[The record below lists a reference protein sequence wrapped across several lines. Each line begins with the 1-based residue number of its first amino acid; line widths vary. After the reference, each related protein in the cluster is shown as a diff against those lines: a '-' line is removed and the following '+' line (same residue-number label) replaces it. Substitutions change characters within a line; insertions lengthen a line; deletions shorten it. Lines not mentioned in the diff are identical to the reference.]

1 MESHVID
8 AGGPGAPAVDPELGA
23 LAAHLA
29 AKVLTTPDP
38 TVAPLAEV
46 RNAHQCLGRYLRSLS
61 EPCLVE
67 TELLFDGPHGD
78 IPARLYRDAAGASGP
93 LLIYLHG
100 GGFAYGSLDGWDM
113 MLRDLVRESGVSVL
127 SVGYRLAP
135 EHRFPVAADEAAFVL
150 SLVEDGHHALG
161 FVADGIAIGG
171 DSAGANLALG
181 AALGG
186 GHPKLK
192 FLLLLYGVYS
202 CDFNSPSWLL
212 LGTGAFGLSRAQM
225 QWVWSHYLRGPEDR
239 ADPRVAPLGGV
250 LSALPRILQIVGT
263 HDPLIDDAK
272 ALAAA
277 LSAVGIPNQLNFYE
291 GMNHGFMRFPAFLS
305 AARGAL
311 TEAAGALS
319 SAIGS
324 A

>member
-1 MESHVID
+1 MIGLRPST
-8 AGGPGAPAVDPELGA
+8 VDPELGA
-23 LAAHLA
+23 MAAHLA
-29 AKVLTTPDP
+29 AKALTTPDP

-46 RNAHQCLGRYLRSLS
+46 RNAHECLGRYLRSLS

-93 LLIYLHG
+93 LLIYFHG

-113 MLRDLVRESGVSVL
+113 MLRDFVRQSRVSVL
-127 SVGYRLAP
+127 SIDYRLAP

-150 SLVEDGHHALG
+150 SLAEDGHHALG
-161 FVADGIAIGG
+161 FAPDSIAIGG

-181 AALGG
+181 AASGG
-186 GHPKLK
+186 AHPKLQ
-192 FLLLLYGVYS
+192 FLLLLYGVYF
-202 CDFNSPSWLL
+202 CDFNSPSWLS

-225 QWVWSHYLRGPEDR
+225 QWVWSNYLRSPEDR
-239 ADPRVAPLGGV
+239 SDPRVVPFGGV
-250 LSALPRILQIVGT
+250 LSGLPQVLQIVGT

-272 ALAAA
+272 ALASA
-277 LSAVGIPNQLNFYE
+277 LSAVGVSNQLNFYQ

-305 AARGAL
+305 AARRAL
-311 TEAAGALS
+311 AEAANVLS
-319 SAIGS
+319 FTMRSA
-324 A
+324 